1 LIQVNAVLSADG
13 VLSADA
19 PKAGEAM
26 IDADAIGEQFRRSLD
41 RASENNTPFRH
52 WLLSDVL
59 PEAVAAA
66 IPALP
71 FPPPAIDDTA
81 GKRETHNSTRIFFS
95 PEARQRFPVCA
106 AVSEALQRRDI
117 VDAISASCGARLTGS
132 FLRIEYC
139 QDTDGFWL
147 EPHTDIGAKRFTML
161 VYLSAERGC
170 ADWGTDLMNAAGE
183 LVATAPYRANHG
195 LIFVPGSDTW
205 HGFRKRPILGVRR
218 SLIVNYVEGWRS
230 RHELAFPDQ
239 AVA

>member
-1 LIQVNAVLSADG
+1 LTWINARRSAGD

-19 PKAGEAM
+19 FKPGKVM
-26 IDADAIGEQFRRSLD
+26 IEIGEMSEHFRRSLD
-41 RASENNTPFRH
+41 RAGEKDTPFRH

-59 PEAVAAA
+59 PEAVAAE

-71 FPPPAIDDTA
+71 LPPPAINDTL

-95 PEARQRFPVCA
+95 PEARQRFAVCA
-106 AVSEALQRRDI
+106 AVSEALQSRGI
-117 VDAISASCGARLTGS
+117 VDALGARCGARLAGS

-161 VYLSAERGC
+161 IYLSAEQGC

-183 LVATAPYRANHG
+183 VVATAPYRANHG
-195 LIFVPGSDTW
+195 LIFLPGSDTW
-205 HGFRKRPILGVRR
+205 HGFRKRPIRGVRR

-230 RHELAFPDQ
+230 RGELAYPDQ

>member
-1 LIQVNAVLSADG
+1 LTWINAQYSAGD

-19 PKAGEAM
+19 LKPGKVM
-26 IDADAIGEQFRRSLD
+26 IDAGEIGAHFRRSLEHANAKD
-41 RASENNTPFRH
+41 TPFRH

-59 PEAVAAA
+59 PEAVATA

-71 FPPPAIDDTA
+71 FSPPAIDDTA
-81 GKRETHNSTRIFFS
+81 GKRETHNSTRLFFS
-95 PEARQRFPVCA
+95 PEARQRFAVCA
-106 AVSEALQRRDI
+106 AVSEALQRRDV
-117 VDAISASCGARLTGS
+117 VDALGARCGAHLAGS

-139 QDTDGFWL
+139 QDTAGFWL

-161 VYLSAERGC
+161 VYLSAEPGC

-183 LVATAPYRANHG
+183 VVATAPYRANHG
-195 LIFVPGSDTW
+195 LIFLPGSDTW

-230 RHELAFPDQ
+230 RHELAYPDRT
-239 AVA
+239 AA